1 MQVNNIN
8 PLTYLAISLCAFLSS
23 CKTDREVSLS
33 HINEIVR
40 GQTTSSEIISMFGPP
55 FRRLPAMGYR
65 PEVWMYS
72 FYRPDGFEATL
83 VITFVNEA
91 VSNYVYNAP
100 YGQRAIAANPGYSPP
115 AVTTDD
121 GNQGSHVDE
130 AVPST
135 DQQNS
140 NAALALIAAP
150 FVIEGLAD
158 AGIIEGLADIAAA
171 VGEAAVN
178 AEIANII
185 EEKVK
190 TTFPDAPPDTQ
201 RLLTSVM
208 QSVCTGHPSIRD
220 IAGNFTQSEFNEWVA
235 QRSPQAA
242 KNVHLLETLY
252 EVYKRVHSP

>member
-1 MQVNNIN
+1 MQANNIN
-8 PLTYLAISLCAFLSS
+8 PLTYLAISLCVFLSS
-23 CKTDREVSLS
+23 CTTDRKVS
-33 HINEIVR
+33 
-40 GQTTSSEIISMFGPP
+40 
-55 FRRLPAMGYR
+55 
-65 PEVWMYS
+65 
-72 FYRPDGFEATL
+72 
-83 VITFVNEA
+83 
-91 VSNYVYNAP
+91 SNYGYNAP
-100 YGQRAIAANPGYSPP
+100 YGQGAIAANPGYSPP
-115 AVTTDD
+115 VATTDD
-121 GNQGSHVDE
+121 GNQGSHDDE

-158 AGIIEGLADIAAA
+158 LGIVEGLADIVAA

-208 QSVCTGHPSIRD
+208 QSVCTGHPGIRD

-235 QRSPQAA
+235 QRSPEAA